1 MPDIFDTS
9 VQPAD
14 VQGISTLTSR
24 EFEQIRRLAKQ
35 KFGLDLRQ
43 GKESLV
49 AARLGKKI
57 RQSSFRSFEQYYRHV
72 VHDETGEALAA
83 MIDALTTNYTSFL
96 REPAHFEFLS
106 KTILPELRS
115 RDRIEIWCA
124 ACATGEEPYS
134 IAFSVLDQLKGGQ
147 TVRIVASD
155 ISRKALDTARAGVYA
170 ADRLEGLPPGWL
182 RKFFLKGERKW
193 EGWYRVK
200 PEVVRLIEFR
210 RVNLIEPFP
219 ANWRFP
225 VIFCRNVMI
234 YFDREVE
241 QELVNRLAG
250 CLEPGGYL
258 LIGHAESLTGI
269 RQPLEYVR
277 PAVYRKPEVRRP

>member
-1 MPDIFDTS
+1 M
-9 VQPAD
+9 AA
-14 VQGISTLTSR
+14 GISDLTTR
-24 EFEQIRRLAKQ
+24 EFDQIRRLAKQ
-35 KFGLDLRQ
+35 KFGLDLRE

-49 AARLGKKI
+49 AARLGRNI
-57 RQSSFRSFEQYYRHV
+57 RESGFRSFEEYYRYV
-72 VHDETGEALAA
+72 VEEETGEALAA

-96 REPAHFEFLS
+96 REPKHFEFLRT
-106 KTILPELRS
+106 TILPWLLGRERM
-115 RDRIEIWCA
+115 DIWCA

-134 IAFSVLDQLKGGQ
+134 IAFAALDELGDARPIR
-147 TVRIVASD
+147 VVASD

-170 ADRLEGLPPGWL
+170 ADRLQGLPPGWM
-182 RKFFLKGERKW
+182 RKFFLKGQRRW

-200 PEVVRLIEFR
+200 PEVARLLEFR
-210 RVNLIEPFP
+210 RMNLIEPFP

-225 VIFCRNVMI
+225 VIFCRNAMI

-241 QELVNRLAG
+241 EDLVNRFAG

-258 LIGHAESLTGI
+258 LVGHAESLTGI

-277 PAVYRKPEVRRP
+277 PAVYRKPEVRR